1 MFASTEALEF
11 TRAFQ
16 ISARPEKFRMLE
28 FCMMGP
34 HILGTNSMLMGLY
47 VSTNRNHNPFNC
59 KNFHNE
65 KIDANAN
72 KDKHIKEP
80 FFFFV
85 ITMMQLKRL
94 SPEKN
99 QFRKPFVASVATR
112 SKPYCFKRS
121 SHIEGYFGPVG
132 IYHEIGHFSQLNEI
146 SPEFV
151 VAQIHELKVLNFDR
165 RQNLQKYF
173 QPVGLLQVG
182 SYKAFAISQAF
193 GD

>member
-80 FFFFV
+80 FFFFCNYYDAIEAL
-85 ITMMQLKRL
+85 IT
-94 SPEKN
+94 
-99 QFRKPFVASVATR
+99 RKES
-112 SKPYCFKRS
+112 
-121 SHIEGYFGPVG
+121 I
-132 IYHEIGHFSQLNEI
+132 
-146 SPEFV
+146 
-151 VAQIHELKVLNFDR
+151 
-165 RQNLQKYF
+165 
-173 QPVGLLQVG
+173 
-182 SYKAFAISQAF
+182 
-193 GD
+193 